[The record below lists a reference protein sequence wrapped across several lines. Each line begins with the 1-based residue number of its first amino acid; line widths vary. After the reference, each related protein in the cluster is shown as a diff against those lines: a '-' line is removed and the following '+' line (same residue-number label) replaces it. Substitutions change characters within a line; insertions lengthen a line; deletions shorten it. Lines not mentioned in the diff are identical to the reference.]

1 MHACVRACV
10 CVIKQF
16 AFPLNVKDRCCI
28 NLEIIMIIITIP
40 LFPHDWWTS
49 LLLQLLHPLALVP
62 ESILKEYS

>member
-10 CVIKQF
+10 RVIKQF

-28 NLEIIMIIITIP
+28 NLEIIIITIP

-62 ESILKEYS
+62 GSTLKEFR